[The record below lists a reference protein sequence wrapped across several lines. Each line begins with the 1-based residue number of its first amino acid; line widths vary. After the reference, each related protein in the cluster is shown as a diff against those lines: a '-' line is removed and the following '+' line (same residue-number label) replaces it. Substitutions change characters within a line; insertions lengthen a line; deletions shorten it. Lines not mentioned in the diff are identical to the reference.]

1 MLLAIL
7 NKLNHIDVLYS
18 LMGVNEKFHLI
29 IQDPIFTQSLDFTVI
44 SSNEDNYSQINS
56 ILDRFCSYI
65 IPRIQN
71 NIQSLTVDQRSMD
84 SLLSIGNYIN
94 LRKLTLA
101 NITIQT
107 ATRIFYSSLFEISF
121 SIKNSSVFFLDPSSF
136 IYKLNHQI
144 SNLSVII
151 NGNSGREYQWSSSLC
166 IFAKI
171 CLIFKNL
178 THFHYNVERKS
189 IYKPMALSN
198 LHLKTMCY
206 SSSIVHLNIKVKT
219 FNDCLWTLDGHL
231 SQLHTLIVYIEHIH
245 NTSTIIKNTVRCW
258 K

>member
-18 LMGVNEKFHLI
+18 LMGANEKFDRL

-71 NIQSLTVDQRSMD
+71 NIQCLTVDQRSMD
-84 SLLSIGNYIN
+84 SLLCVGNYIN

-107 ATRIFYSSLFEISF
+107 AVRIFYGSLFEIS
-121 SIKNSSVFFLDPSSF
+121 
-136 IYKLNHQI
+136 
-144 SNLSVII
+144 
-151 NGNSGREYQWSSSLC
+151 
-166 IFAKI
+166 IF
-171 CLIFKNL
+171 
-178 THFHYNVERKS
+178 Y
-189 IYKPMALSN
+189 
-198 LHLKTMCY
+198 
-206 SSSIVHLNIKVKT
+206 
-219 FNDCLWTLDGHL
+219 
-231 SQLHTLIVYIEHIH
+231 
-245 NTSTIIKNTVRCW
+245 
-258 K
+258 